1 MFEKQKKGGIMNTQ
15 VVAEWYEQGVK
26 LLQYARKKAK
36 KMSPEE
42 LIVLKKETHE
52 ELNRIFF
59 ERSLREEIAEDRN
72 TRKTKVEE
80 SDLKKKYKALQ
91 EQVELLEKENI
102 AMRELQKNHST
113 HVIIPNTGLGISEAT
128 AVVILSDWHC
138 EEMVRSETVNGKNL
152 FNLERAKK
160 RADRCFQKIVSLTKK
175 EQQDVTINNMV
186 IGLLGDFIS
195 GNIHEELLE
204 NCQLRP
210 MEAILFAQGLIESG
224 ILFLLENTKLNLTFV
239 CHVGNHTR
247 ITKKVHISTEQG
259 NSLESLMYC
268 SLRQRFI
275 SEPRVKFIIA
285 EGYHSYLDVYG
296 TKIRFHHGHSLRYQ
310 GGIGGLTIPVNKAI
324 AQWNKIIPVDLDI
337 FGHWHTYMHMKN
349 FVANGSLIG
358 YNAFALSIKA
368 DFDVPKQAY
377 FLIDKRLGPSIFA
390 PIFVDK

>member
-1 MFEKQKKGGIMNTQ
+1 MDTKNTN
-15 VVAEWYEQGVK
+15 VWYEQGLK
-26 LLQYARKKAK
+26 LLQDARKKAK
-36 KMSPEE
+36 KMNPEE

-52 ELNRIFF
+52 KLDFIFS

-72 TRKTKVEE
+72 VRKAKAEE

-91 EQVELLEKENI
+91 EQVELLEKENVAI
-102 AMRELQKNHST
+102 RMLENDHSP
-113 HVIIPNTGLGISEAT
+113 HIITPSTGLGVSEAT
-128 AVVILSDWHC
+128 AMAILSDWHV
-138 EEMVRSETVNGKNL
+138 EELVRSETVNGKNS
-152 FNLERAKK
+152 FNLERARK
-160 RADRCFQKIVSLTKK
+160 RADRCFQKIVSLTRK

-186 IGLLGDFIS
+186 VGLLGDFIS

-210 MEAILFAQGLIESG
+210 MEAILFAQGLLESG
-224 ILFLLENTKLNLTFV
+224 INYLLEQTKLNLTFV

-259 NSLESLMYC
+259 NSLESLLYS
-268 SLRQRFI
+268 SLKQRYA

-358 YNAFALSIKA
+358 YNGFALSIKA
-368 DFDVPKQAY
+368 DFDVPKQAF
-377 FLIDKRLGPSIFA
+377 FLIDKKLGPSIFA

>member
-1 MFEKQKKGGIMNTQ
+1 MDTPQTA
-15 VVAEWYEQGVK
+15 VTVWYEQAVK
-26 LLQYARKKAK
+26 LLQSARKKAK

-52 ELNRIFF
+52 ELEHIFT

-72 TRKTKVEE
+72 LRKTKAEE

-91 EQVELLEKENI
+91 EQVEMLEKENLAI
-102 AMRELQKNHST
+102 RELQKDHNT
-113 HVIIPNTGLGISEAT
+113 HAITPNTGLGTSEAT
-128 AVVILSDWHC
+128 AMVILSDWHC
-138 EEMVRSETVNGKNL
+138 EEMVRAETVNGKNF
-152 FNLERAKK
+152 FNLDRARK
-160 RADRCFQKIVSLTKK
+160 RADRCFQKIVSLTRK

-210 MEAILFAQGLIESG
+210 MEAILFAQGLLESG
-224 ILFLLENTKLNLTFV
+224 ILFLLEQTKLNLTFV

-247 ITKKVHISTEQG
+247 ITKKVHISTEMG

-268 SLRQRFI
+268 SLKQRFA

-310 GGIGGLTIPVNKAI
+310 GGVGGLTIPVNKAI